1 MKKIIYIPIIISGL
15 FLNSCQH
22 ELDTFN
28 DNPNNPTE
36 ITSPK
41 TLLTG
46 GEIGTIS
53 NGTGNLTREIS
64 LFTQHTNGN
73 QFQSL
78 DYTNYFL
85 TELDNE
91 TDWSNIYQ
99 TGVNLNQIIKQFGAQ
114 YPYYAG
120 MAKIL
125 LAMNMGYATD
135 AWGDIP
141 FSEAFQGGNNFSPK
155 YDSQQN
161 VIAQIQSYL
170 DSAIADLEKPVSA
183 NLGLP
188 GSEDI
193 FYYNTKTKTWEKDKW
208 IKLAYAVKARY
219 ALRLTQ
225 REGSTVAAQK
235 ALNYLQNSFTSSSDN
250 LIAKFDGGNSQNLWF
265 AFNNQRKYYMSM
277 GKYFID
283 LLKNTSDPR
292 LPYYA
297 ALDTSGGYSGSAPE
311 ESNTDA
317 SAFGS
322 YFAGSPSTSNIIFS
336 YSEIKFIEAEAQFR
350 LGNTGAAQAA
360 LKTALSASLI
370 DVTGADNP
378 AFATTASTSVTLQNI
393 ITQKYSSL
401 FTTMEPYNDWRRTG
415 FPVLTPNQNSQSKK
429 IPLRLITPKAERTL
443 NNNAAVVSDVSIP
456 VWWDN

>member
-1 MKKIIYIPIIISGL
+1 MKKIIYIPIIIAGL

-28 DNPNNPTE
+28 ENPNSPTQV
-36 ITSPK
+36 TSPK
-41 TLLTG
+41 TLFTG
-46 GEIGTIS
+46 AAVGTINNS
-53 NGTGNLTREIS
+53 TGNLTRQIS
-64 LFTQHTNGN
+64 LLTQQTNGN
-73 QFQSL
+73 LFQSL

-91 TDWSNIYQ
+91 TDWSNIYK
-99 TGVNLNQIIKQFGAQ
+99 TGVNLHQIITQFGDK
-114 YPYYAG
+114 YPYYSG

-125 LAMNMGYATD
+125 LALNMGYATD
-135 AWGDIP
+135 TWGDVP
-141 FSEAFQGGNNFSPK
+141 FSEAFQGVNNFSPK

-161 VIAQIQSYL
+161 VISQIQSYL
-170 DSAIADLEKPVSA
+170 DSAIIDLSKPENA

-188 GSEDI
+188 AGDDI
-193 FYYNTKTKTWEKDKW
+193 FYAGNIDKW
-208 IKLAYAVKARY
+208 KKLAYAIKARY

-250 LIAKFDGGNSQNLWF
+250 LVARFDGGNNQNLWF
-265 AFNNQRKYYMSM
+265 AFNNQRSGYMSM

-283 LLKNTSDPR
+283 LLKNSSDPR
-292 LPYYA
+292 LPHYA
-297 ALDTSGGYSGSAPE
+297 GLDASGGYSGSAPE
-311 ESNTDA
+311 DSNTDA
-317 SAFGS
+317 SPFGS
-322 YFAGSPSTSNIIFS
+322 YFAGSASTSNIIFS

-350 LGNTGAAQAA
+350 LGNTVGAQAA
-360 LKTALSASLI
+360 LKTAVSASLI
-370 DVTGADNP
+370 DVTGTDNP
-378 AFATTASTSVTLQNI
+378 VFATTASASVTLQNI

>member
-1 MKKIIYIPIIISGL
+1 MKKIIYIPIIIAGI

-28 DNPNNPTE
+28 ENPNSPTQV
-36 ITSPK
+36 TSPK
-41 TLLTG
+41 TLFTG
-46 GEIGTIS
+46 AAVGTINNS
-53 NGTGNLTREIS
+53 TGNLTRQIS
-64 LFTQHTNGN
+64 LLAQHTNGN

-78 DYTNYFL
+78 NYTNYFL

-91 TDWSNIYQ
+91 TDWSNIYK
-99 TGVNLNQIIKQFGAQ
+99 TGVNLHQIITQFGDK
-114 YPYYAG
+114 YPYYSG

-141 FSEAFQGGNNFSPK
+141 FSEAFQGVNNFSPK

-170 DSAIADLEKPVSA
+170 DSAIIDLSKPGNA

-188 GSEDI
+188 AGDDI
-193 FYYNTKTKTWEKDKW
+193 FYAGNIDKW
-208 IKLAYAVKARY
+208 KKLAYAIKARY

-250 LIAKFDGGNSQNLWF
+250 LVARFDGGNNQNLWF
-265 AFNNQRKYYMSM
+265 AFDNQRSGYMSM

-283 LLKNTSDPR
+283 LLKNSSDPR
-292 LPYYA
+292 LPHYA
-297 ALDTSGGYSGSAPE
+297 GLDASGGYSGSAPE

-317 SAFGS
+317 SPFGS
-322 YFAGSPSTSNIIFS
+322 YFAGSASTSNIIFS

-350 LGNTGAAQAA
+350 LGNTVGAQAA
-360 LKTALSASLI
+360 LKAAVSASLI

-378 AFATTASTSVTLQNI
+378 VFATTASAAVTLQNI

-415 FPVLTPNQNSQSKK
+415 FPVLTANQKSQSKK

>member
-1 MKKIIYIPIIISGL
+1 MKKIIYIPIIIAGS

-28 DNPNNPTE
+28 ENPNSPTQV
-36 ITSPK
+36 TSPK
-41 TLLTG
+41 TLFTG
-46 GEIGTIS
+46 AAVGTINNS
-53 NGTGNLTREIS
+53 TGNLTRQIS
-64 LFTQHTNGN
+64 LLTQQTNGN
-73 QFQSL
+73 LFQSL

-91 TDWSNIYQ
+91 TDWSNIYK
-99 TGVNLNQIIKQFGAQ
+99 TGVNLHQIITQFGDK
-114 YPYYAG
+114 YPYYSG

-125 LAMNMGYATD
+125 LALNMGYATD
-135 AWGDIP
+135 TWGDVP
-141 FSEAFQGGNNFSPK
+141 FSEAFQGVNNFSPK

-161 VIAQIQSYL
+161 VISQIQSYL
-170 DSAIADLEKPVSA
+170 DSAIIDLSKPENA

-188 GSEDI
+188 AGDDI
-193 FYYNTKTKTWEKDKW
+193 FYAGNIDKW
-208 IKLAYAVKARY
+208 KKLAYAIKARY

-250 LIAKFDGGNSQNLWF
+250 LVAWFDGGNNQNLWF
-265 AFNNQRKYYMSM
+265 AFNNQRSGYMSM

-283 LLKNTSDPR
+283 LLKNSSDPR
-292 LPYYA
+292 LPHYA
-297 ALDTSGGYSGSAPE
+297 GLDASGGYSGSAPE
-311 ESNTDA
+311 DSNTDA
-317 SAFGS
+317 SPFGS
-322 YFAGSPSTSNIIFS
+322 YFAGSASTSNIIFS

-350 LGNTGAAQAA
+350 LGNTVGAQAA
-360 LKTALSASLI
+360 LKTAVSASLI
-370 DVTGADNP
+370 DVTGTDNP
-378 AFATTASTSVTLQNI
+378 VFATTASAAVTLQNI

>member
-1 MKKIIYIPIIISGL
+1 MKKIIYIPIIIAGV

-28 DNPNNPTE
+28 DNPNSPTE
-36 ITSPK
+36 VTSPK

-46 GEIGTIS
+46 GEIGTIN

-64 LFTQHTNGN
+64 LLTQHTNGN

-91 TDWSNIYQ
+91 ADWSNIYQ
-99 TGVNLNQIIKQFGAQ
+99 TGVNLNQIIKQFGAK

-141 FSEAFQGGNNFSPK
+141 FSEAFQGVNNFSPK

-170 DSAIADLEKPVSA
+170 DSAIVDLSKPGSA

-188 GSEDI
+188 AGDDI
-193 FYYNTKTKTWEKDKW
+193 FYGGNTDQWK
-208 IKLAYAVKARY
+208 KLAYAIKARY

-250 LIAKFDGGNSQNLWF
+250 LVAQFDGGNNQNLWF
-265 AFNNQRKYYMSM
+265 AFNNQRQYYMSM

-283 LLKNTSDPR
+283 LLKNSSDPR

-297 ALDTSGGYSGSAPE
+297 RLDTSGGYSGSAPE
-311 ESNTDA
+311 DSNTDA
-317 SAFGS
+317 SPFGS
-322 YFAGSPSTSNIIFS
+322 YFAGSASTSNVIFS
-336 YSEIKFIEAEAQFR
+336 YSEIKFIESEAQFR
-350 LGNTGAAQAA
+350 LGNTTAAQAA
-360 LKTALSASLI
+360 LKAAVSASLI

-378 AFATTASTSVTLQNI
+378 AFATTASASVTLENI

-415 FPVLTPNQNSQSKK
+415 FPVLMPNQNSQSKK

-443 NNNAAVVSDVSIP
+443 NNNAVVVSDVTIP

>member
-1 MKKIIYIPIIISGL
+1 MKKIIYIPIIIAGL

-28 DNPNNPTE
+28 DNPNSPTE

-46 GEIGTIS
+46 GEIGTIN

-64 LFTQHTNGN
+64 LLTQHTNGN

-91 TDWSNIYQ
+91 TDWSNIYK
-99 TGVNLNQIIKQFGAQ
+99 TGVNLHQIITQFGDK
-114 YPYYAG
+114 YPYYSG
-120 MAKIL
+120 IAKIL
-125 LAMNMGYATD
+125 LALNIGYATD
-135 AWGDIP
+135 TWGDVP
-141 FSEAFQGGNNFSPK
+141 FSEAFQGVDNFSPK
-155 YDSQQN
+155 FDTQQN

-170 DSAIADLEKPVSA
+170 DSAIVDLSKPGNA
-183 NLGLP
+183 NLELP
-188 GSEDI
+188 AGDDI
-193 FYYNTKTKTWEKDKW
+193 FYAGNIGKW
-208 IKLAYAVKARY
+208 KKLAYAIKARY

-225 REGSTVAAQK
+225 REGSTVAAEK
-235 ALNYLQNSFTSSSDN
+235 ALNYLANSFSSKDDN
-250 LIAKFDGGNSQNLWF
+250 LIAKFDGGNNQNLWF
-265 AFNNQRKYYMSM
+265 GFNNQRSGYMSM

-283 LLKNTSDPR
+283 LLQNSNDPR

-297 ALDTSGGYSGSAPE
+297 ELNTSGGYSGSAPE
-311 ESNTDA
+311 DSDINA
-317 SAFGS
+317 SPFGS
-322 YFAGSPSTSNIIFS
+322 YFAGNASTSNIIFS

-350 LGNTGAAQAA
+350 LGNTTTAQMA
-360 LKTALSASLI
+360 LKNAVSVSLI

-378 AFATTASTSVTLQNI
+378 TFATTASASVTLQNI
-393 ITQKYSSL
+393 ITQKYSAL

-415 FPVLTPNQNSQSKK
+415 FPILTPNQNSQSKK

-443 NNNAAVVSDVSIP
+443 NNNATVVSDVNIP

>member
-1 MKKIIYIPIIISGL
+1 MKKIIYIPIIIAGL

-28 DNPNNPTE
+28 DNPNNPTQV
-36 ITSPK
+36 TSPK
-41 TLLTG
+41 TLFTG
-46 GEIGTIS
+46 TEVGTINNS
-53 NGTGNLTREIS
+53 TGNLTRQIS
-64 LFTQHTNGN
+64 LLTQHTNGN
-73 QFQSL
+73 LFQSL

-91 TDWSNIYQ
+91 TDWSNIYK
-99 TGVNLNQIIKQFGAQ
+99 TGVNLHQIITQFGDK
-114 YPYYAG
+114 YPYYSG

-125 LAMNMGYATD
+125 LTLNIGYATD
-135 AWGDIP
+135 TWGDVP
-141 FSEAFQGGNNFSPK
+141 FSEAFQGVDNFSPK
-155 YDSQQN
+155 FDTQQN

-170 DSAIADLEKPVSA
+170 DSAIVDLSKPSSA

-188 GSEDI
+188 AGDDI
-193 FYYNTKTKTWEKDKW
+193 FYAGNIDKW
-208 IKLAYAVKARY
+208 KKLAYAIKARY

-225 REGSTVAAQK
+225 REGSTVAAEK
-235 ALNYLQNSFTSSSDN
+235 ALNYLKNSFSSKDDN
-250 LIAKFDGGNSQNLWF
+250 LVANFDGGNNQNLWF
-265 AFNNQRKYYMSM
+265 AFDNQRSGYMSM

-283 LLKNTSDPR
+283 LLKNSSDPR

-297 ALDTSGGYSGSAPE
+297 ALDASGGYSGSAPE
-311 ESNTDA
+311 DSNTDA
-317 SAFGS
+317 SPFGS
-322 YFAGSPSTSNIIFS
+322 YFAGSASTPNIIFS

-350 LGNTGAAQAA
+350 LGNTGAAQTA
-360 LKTALSASLI
+360 LKAAVSASLL
-370 DVTGADNP
+370 DVTGVDNQ
-378 AFATTASTSVTLQNI
+378 AFATTASASVTLQNI

-415 FPVLTPNQNSQSKK
+415 FPILAPNQNSQSKK

-443 NNNAAVVSDVSIP
+443 NNNATVVSDVSIP

>member
-1 MKKIIYIPIIISGL
+1 MKKIIYIPIIIAGL

-28 DNPNNPTE
+28 ENPNSPTQV
-36 ITSPK
+36 TSPK

-46 GEIGTIS
+46 GEIGTINNS
-53 NGTGNLTREIS
+53 TGNLTRQIS
-64 LFTQHTNGN
+64 LLTQHTNGN
-73 QFQSL
+73 LFQSL
-78 DYTNYFL
+78 DFTNYFL

-91 TDWSNIYQ
+91 TDWSNIYK
-99 TGVNLNQIIKQFGAQ
+99 TGVNLNQIIKQFGDK
-114 YPYYAG
+114 YPYYSG

-135 AWGDIP
+135 VWGDIP
-141 FSEAFQGGNNFSPK
+141 FSEAFQGVNNFSPK

-170 DSAIADLEKPVSA
+170 DSAITDLSKPESA

-188 GSEDI
+188 AGDDI
-193 FYYNTKTKTWEKDKW
+193 FYAGNIDKW
-208 IKLAYAVKARY
+208 KKLAYAIKARY

-250 LIAKFDGGNSQNLWF
+250 LVARFDGGNNQNLWF
-265 AFNNQRKYYMSM
+265 AFDNQRSGYMSM

-283 LLKNTSDPR
+283 LLKNSSDPR
-292 LPYYA
+292 LPHYA
-297 ALDTSGGYSGSAPE
+297 GLDASGGYSGSAPE
-311 ESNTDA
+311 DSNTDA
-317 SAFGS
+317 SPFGN
-322 YFAGSPSTSNIIFS
+322 YFAGSASTSNIIFS

-350 LGNTGAAQAA
+350 LGNTAGAQAA
-360 LKTALSASLI
+360 LKAAVSASLI
-370 DVTGADNP
+370 DVTGVDNP
-378 AFATTASTSVTLQNI
+378 VFATTASAAVTLQNI

-415 FPVLTPNQNSQSKK
+415 FPLLTANQNSQSKK

-443 NNNAAVVSDVSIP
+443 NNNAAVVNDVSIP